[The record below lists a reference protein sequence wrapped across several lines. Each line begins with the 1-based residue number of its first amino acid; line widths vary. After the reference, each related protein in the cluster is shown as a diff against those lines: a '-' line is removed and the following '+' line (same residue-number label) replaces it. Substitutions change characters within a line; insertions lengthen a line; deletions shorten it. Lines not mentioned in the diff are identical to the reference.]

1 MNDELNSIGGFK
13 TEHRGLIDVKVCLP
27 AFFLHLKDVNGL
39 KNHITCRNLSMT
51 DIDISVMT
59 LKMKVF
65 FYPFSCRVIDETHL
79 NAYRAIDLGVFQTFT
94 CYFIDLLAL
103 FCDSSIT
110 LAPFTIEMNKQNS
123 NAMIYFCL
131 AKPFHYLVTVKNF
144 FEFALEAITFKW
156 INIAKEINTKW
167 KI

>member
-1 MNDELNSIGGFK
+1 MNDELCSIGGFK

-51 DIDISVMT
+51 EIDISIMT

-103 FCDSSIT
+103 FLRQFDYTDSVYNRN
-110 LAPFTIEMNKQNS
+110 EQ
-123 NAMIYFCL
+123 
-131 AKPFHYLVTVKNF
+131 
-144 FEFALEAITFKW
+144 
-156 INIAKEINTKW
+156 TKFQCNDLFLSS
-167 KI
+167 